1 MDRFESMTVLL
12 TAVEA
17 GSLSAAG
24 RRLGMPLA
32 TVSRKVSEL
41 ETHVKARLL
50 SRSTRKLTL
59 TDAGRDYVVAC
70 KRILE
75 DVNEAE
81 RAASGE
87 YSAPR
92 GELIVTAPI
101 VFGRLHVL
109 PVTTE
114 FLAAYPEV
122 AVRLVLGDR
131 VVNLLEDQVDLA
143 VRIGELPDSSL
154 IATRVGTIRRVVCGS
169 PDVLRGARHAGIPSR
184 ARRTSV
190 RYVRGLDVAGFLGLQ
205 SRRCRRVGAGAFA
218 THRQHGG
225 GGHRCR
231 NLRRRRD
238 TRVVLPDRS
247 GFARGV
253 AGHSA
258 AQFRARA
265 SAGQSRL
272 RGSRTPA
279 SETARVSRLCGS
291 PLARAAECGGVKLA
305 GRVGLFMF
313 SIGALI
319 RYPGIRPARVE
330 DHVLLVGCSR
340 WR

>member
-50 SRSTRKLTL
+50 SRSTRKLAL

-122 AVRLVLGDR
+122 AVRLSG
-131 VVNLLEDQVDLA
+131 
-143 VRIGELPDSSL
+143 
-154 IATRVGTIRRVVCGS
+154 
-169 PDVLRGARHAGIPSR
+169 LRGHAINSQG
-184 ARRTSV
+184 
-190 RYVRGLDVAGFLGLQ
+190 
-205 SRRCRRVGAGAFA
+205 
-218 THRQHGG
+218 
-225 GGHRCR
+225 
-231 NLRRRRD
+231 
-238 TRVVLPDRS
+238 
-247 GFARGV
+247 
-253 AGHSA
+253 SA
-258 AQFRARA
+258 
-265 SAGQSRL
+265 
-272 RGSRTPA
+272 P
-279 SETARVSRLCGS
+279 
-291 PLARAAECGGVKLA
+291 
-305 GRVGLFMF
+305 
-313 SIGALI
+313 
-319 RYPGIRPARVE
+319 
-330 DHVLLVGCSR
+330 
-340 WR
+340 

>member
-50 SRSTRKLTL
+50 SRSTRKLAL

-169 PDVLRGARHAGIPSR
+169 PAYFAAHSTPESPHALGAHKCVTFAALMSPDSWVFKVDGVDVSVPVYSRLIVNTAEAAVDAAISGVGVTRVLSYQIDQASR
-184 ARRTSV
+184 A
-190 RYVRGLDVAGFLGLQ
+190 GLLEIAL
-205 SRRCRRVGAGAFA
+205 
-218 THRQHGG
+218 
-225 GGHRCR
+225 R
-231 NLRRRRD
+231 NFEPAP
-238 TRVVLPDRS
+238 LPVS
-247 GFARGV
+247 LV
-253 AGHSA
+253 YAGHTRLPLKLRAFLDFA
-258 AQFRARA
+258 ARRM
-265 SAGQSRL
+265 R
-272 RGSRTPA
+272 
-279 SETARVSRLCGS
+279 E
-291 PLARAAECGGVKLA
+291 
-305 GRVGLFMF
+305 
-313 SIGALI
+313 
-319 RYPGIRPARVE
+319 RVE
-330 DHVLLVGCSR
+330 SVI
-340 WR
+340 

>member
-50 SRSTRKLTL
+50 SRSTRKLAL

-154 IATRVGTIRRVVCGS
+154 IATRVGTIHRVVCGS
-169 PDVLRGARHAGIPSR
+169 PAYFAAHGTPESPHALSAHECVTFAALMSPDSWVFKVEGVDVSVPVHSRLIVNTAEAAIDAAISGVGVTRVLSYQIDQASRAGLLDIALRGFEPAP
-184 ARRTSV
+184 
-190 RYVRGLDVAGFLGLQ
+190 
-205 SRRCRRVGAGAFA
+205 
-218 THRQHGG
+218 
-225 GGHRCR
+225 
-231 NLRRRRD
+231 
-238 TRVVLPDRS
+238 LPVS
-247 GFARGV
+247 LV
-253 AGHSA
+253 YAGHARLPLKLRAFLDFA
-258 AQFRARA
+258 AP
-265 SAGQSRL
+265 RL
-272 RGSRTPA
+272 R
-279 SETARVSRLCGS
+279 E
-291 PLARAAECGGVKLA
+291 
-305 GRVGLFMF
+305 
-313 SIGALI
+313 
-319 RYPGIRPARVE
+319 RVE
-330 DHVLLVGCSR
+330 SAI
-340 WR
+340 